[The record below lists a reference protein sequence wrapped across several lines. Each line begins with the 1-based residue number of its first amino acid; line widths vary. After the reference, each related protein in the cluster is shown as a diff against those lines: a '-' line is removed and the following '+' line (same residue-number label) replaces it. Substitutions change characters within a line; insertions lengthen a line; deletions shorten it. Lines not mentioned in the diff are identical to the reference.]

1 MDQEPQAAAVDQPPV
16 PPVAPVERPIH
27 PAPKPGQKA
36 VRRVKTTGKTLAH
49 KKAAP
54 KKAAPKDTATKRG
67 GGGGL
72 KRTPL
77 RRKTSLR
84 ARSRVRR

>member
-27 PAPKPGQKA
+27 PAPKSDQKEA
-36 VRRVKTTGKTLAH
+36 KQVKIAGKILAH
-49 KKAAP
+49 KRVAP
-54 KKAAPKDTATKRG
+54 KKAASKATATKRG

-77 RRKTSLR
+77 RRKTSLQ

>member
-16 PPVAPVERPIH
+16 PPVARVQRPIH
-27 PAPKPGQKA
+27 PVPKPDQKE
-36 VRRVKTTGKTLAH
+36 VRRVKTTGKKLAH
-49 KKAAP
+49 KRAAP
-54 KKAAPKDTATKRG
+54 KKAAPKATASKHE

-77 RRKTSLR
+77 RRKTTLR
-84 ARSRVRR
+84 ARK